1 MLVNFNLLFLSR
13 PLYEGA
19 LPILGDGLQ
28 YSKVIQSETKKW
40 SEIIKKLGVDAN

>member
-40 SEIIKKLGVDAN
+40 AEIIKKSGAVAH

>member
-1 MLVNFNLLFLSR
+1 V
-13 PLYEGA
+13 YEGA

-40 SEIIKKLGVDAN
+40 SEIIKKLGVVAN

>member
-13 PLYEGA
+13 PVYEDA
-19 LPILGDGLQ
+19 LPALGDGLQ

-40 SEIIKKLGVDAN
+40 SEIIKKSGAVAN

>member
-13 PLYEGA
+13 SVYEGA
-19 LPILGDGLQ
+19 LPTLGDGLQ

-40 SEIIKKLGVDAN
+40 SEITKKLGVVAN